1 LLLSFIEI
9 AQAVHEISW

>member
-1 LLLSFIEI
+1 MVI